1 VDTQAV
7 RNRSIQNNPDQFR
20 KGKEHVSN
28 CYARG
33 RAFEYRVRDHLLREL
48 GAVYVIR
55 AAGSKTRAD
64 LAAFFHSEVWL
75 VQARVAG

>member
-1 VDTQAV
+1 MDTHAV
-7 RNRSIQNNPDQFR
+7 RNRSIEFNPDQFP
-20 KGKEHVSN
+20 KGEEHVSN
-28 CYARG
+28 YTRG
-33 RAFEYRVRDHLLREL
+33 RALEYRVRDHLLREL